1 MMTLTVADKLVQNGI
16 NVNKKAMLWG
26 AQGPD
31 FLYYHNILS
40 FNPRK
45 NIRYLGHTLH
55 EMDPQKLFD
64 LMLQYIKEN
73 SNKKDNIILK
83 SYAFGFLTHLMLDF
97 YAHPFVYSFQDEL
110 AEKLSA
116 NPRFMHHKI
125 EHNIDVEVLTKLY
138 SKRVNTFKIRKLLPY
153 NYSVISAQ
161 AKMMAYVIN
170 NMLPTGKISCKSIR
184 KAFMDC
190 RFEAAMLSDRWGIK
204 RKVAKIIEKYCK
216 LGISL
221 SCFIRT
227 KVPQTDWDYLNEGH
241 SIWIFKDKFTSKP
254 STQTFLEIYQNAID
268 ESFECCTKFDDCVN
282 LREPICFLEKATF
295 NCK

>member
-1 MMTLTVADKLVQNGI
+1 MTLTVADKLVQNGI

-138 SKRVNTFKIRKLLPY
+138 SKPVSKFNIKKLLPY
-153 NYSVISAQ
+153 EYSVISVQ
-161 AKMMAYVIN
+161 AKMLTYVIN
-170 NMLPTGKISCKSIR
+170 SIQPNIKISCKSII
-184 KAFMDC
+184 KAYKDC
-190 RFEAAMLSDRWGIK
+190 RFEATLLSDRWGVK
-204 RKVAKIIEKYCK
+204 RKVAKIIEKNHN

-221 SCFIRT
+221 SCFVRT
-227 KVPQTDWDYLNEGH
+227 KTPQTDWDYLNEGH
-241 SIWIFKDKFTSKP
+241 STWISKDIFSSKP
-254 STQTFLEIYQNAID
+254 STQTFWDVYQNAID
-268 ESFECCTKFDDCVN
+268 ESFECCLKFNDCVN
-282 LREPICFLEKATF
+282 LRQPICFLDRATF